1 MRPAFVSAPLAS
13 NPGRTAAALASL
25 AILTVLVRTPFVHNA
40 GADEAFYLVVGR
52 QWLNGVPPY
61 AGAFDVKPP
70 LLFLL
75 MAGAEAL
82 FGTSLLACKALASA
96 ATALT
101 ACGLYLYG
109 VRFLGALAGAAAAIL
124 YIFSTLAGGGTFF
137 SAELLMAPF
146 TTFGVL
152 VGLSAVSGQ
161 GRARIAGLLASGAL
175 FGAAACVKQT
185 AVFEAAPLAL
195 WLSLQTQGR
204 ARLEA
209 LAMFAAG
216 FCAVP
221 AAFAVYYMAIGH
233 LGDML
238 DAVCAAAIRRAG
250 VDYVPWSKAFTLLL
264 TGMLPLLPVLAMA
277 GSLWAERRPLRS
289 HPAYASIRF
298 LMAWAACALLGVLIT
313 KAMFA
318 VYILPLL
325 QPLCLAAGGFAQL
338 VLGRVRARTPRLAL
352 QTAAIAA
359 AVLYSWWAA
368 SSLLWAGEDSVKAA
382 GAAAALMAREGKR
395 AGDRILVVDRDL
407 LVYVAAGAEPAF
419 PIFHPQQLLCGFPA
433 HGAGTALSD
442 AMNASPAFVIV
453 ARPPQVRACELPAR
467 RAAIEPRL
475 AQHYCELGRF
485 ESTVTGWPGGFIVLG
500 LKERLGPASR
510 EACGKRSAFPAAEP
524 AGQ

>member
-1 MRPAFVSAPLAS
+1 M
-13 NPGRTAAALASL
+13 
-25 AILTVLVRTPFVHNA
+25 
-40 GADEAFYLVVGR
+40 
-52 QWLNGVPPY
+52 LN
-61 AGAFDVKPP
+61 
-70 LLFLL
+70 
-75 MAGAEAL
+75 
-82 FGTSLLACKALASA
+82 
-96 ATALT
+96 
-101 ACGLYLYG
+101 
-109 VRFLGALAGAAAAIL
+109 
-124 YIFSTLAGGGTFF
+124 
-137 SAELLMAPF
+137 
-146 TTFGVL
+146 
-152 VGLSAVSGQ
+152 
-161 GRARIAGLLASGAL
+161 
-175 FGAAACVKQT
+175 
-185 AVFEAAPLAL
+185 
-195 WLSLQTQGR
+195 
-204 ARLEA
+204 
-209 LAMFAAG
+209 
-216 FCAVP
+216 
-221 AAFAVYYMAIGH
+221 
-233 LGDML
+233 
-238 DAVCAAAIRRAG
+238 AVCAAAIRRAG

-382 GAAAALMAREGKR
+382 GAAAALMAREGER

-433 HGAGTALSD
+433 QGAGTALSD

-453 ARPPQVRACELPAR
+453 ARPPQVRACELPSR

-510 EACGKRSAFPAAEP
+510 EACGKRSRIPGGRTSGTIINRHKRNLSPQPSCNLRVVSMATSQPLVTGCVECHFPNGAFNAPSYSTVQVNRSLAQGWVEAGGERYRVRSSRGSDCAGHHRSHYDRRHEPQGRVPVDFGAGSQLTAAVGRQGCSCRIERSFCTEYP
-524 AGQ
+524 